1 MQEWIGSICED
12 RMRKKPPS
20 SERKSNLRS
29 VAINVFTVT
38 LVGLTL
44 ATTLYSCGQRLNSSG
59 PYRSSYEGK
68 IVYKSA
74 TISESQRGSGMRYRL
89 SIIAPDGLPFEVAVD
104 REIYER
110 ASVGMLIKKDSSGV
124 KLDDRIVGAG
134 ESLERK

>member
-1 MQEWIGSICED
+1 
-12 RMRKKPPS
+12 MRKEPRS
-20 SERKSNLRS
+20 SERKSKLPG
-29 VAINVFTVT
+29 VAINVFFVT
-38 LVGLTL
+38 LIVLGL

-59 PYRSSYEGK
+59 LYRSSYEGK

-74 TISESQRGSGMRYRL
+74 TIIESRSGSGMRYSL

-110 ASVGMLIKKDSSGV
+110 ARVGMLIKKDSSGV
-124 KLDDRIVGAG
+124 QLDGNIAGTG

>member
-1 MQEWIGSICED
+1 
-12 RMRKKPPS
+12 MREKTRS
-20 SERKSNLRS
+20 SERKPKLRS
-29 VAINVFTVT
+29 VAINVFFVT
-38 LVGLTL
+38 LIVLTL
-44 ATTLYSCGQRLNSSG
+44 AMTLYTCGQRLNSSG
-59 PYRSSYEGK
+59 LFRRSYEGK

-124 KLDDRIVGAG
+124 KLDDRIVGTG